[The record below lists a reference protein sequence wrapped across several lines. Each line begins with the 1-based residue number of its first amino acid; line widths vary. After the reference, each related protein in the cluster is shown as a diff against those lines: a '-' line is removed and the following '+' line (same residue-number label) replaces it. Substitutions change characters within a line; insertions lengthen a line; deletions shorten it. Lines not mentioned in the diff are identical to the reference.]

1 MGVAV
6 IEKSPCHQ
14 IESTDPFGA
23 KSVNF
28 MATNTQKLQKRSVNT
43 RLVSV
48 PSQSCVSLPSTS
60 KETVANSGD
69 ATPTS
74 RFESKIQD
82 LQVQMH
88 V

>member
-1 MGVAV
+1 MSSDRKYGPFRS
-6 IEKSPCHQ
+6 EKRKFHGNQHTKTAETCADQ
-14 IESTDPFGA
+14 
-23 KSVNF
+23 
-28 MATNTQKLQKRSVNT
+28 SVNT

-48 PSQSCVSLPSTS
+48 PSQSCVNLPSTS